1 MIDFSNITLDK
12 MAIHRVGNKSKAEK
26 NFFSEKLYAPSAAI
40 EDKLLPFFLNPLKK
54 VEETYHFIHL
64 ENNALLSLAT
74 DCFSN
79 PENFLEKSSRMAR
92 HLYDQS
98 KHPNI
103 KPGEVFVVHFSDIQ
117 YGDEMVSGIGIFKC
131 ERKSSFMQVNLIEEE
146 LLINFQQG
154 ISADK
159 LDKGCLI
166 LNVEQEDG
174 LRVLSVDN
182 NSYDT
187 SYWLNDFL
195 NVTFVK
201 DNFFHTKSY
210 LEMVDNFSK
219 EVLAPQMDRQEQIQF
234 MNDSVDYFA
243 KHETFNFD
251 EFAEAVAPSL
261 PKDLGTNELKHYQA
275 DYALADVNDFQ
286 IATNAIKTAK
296 KKISPNIKLD
306 TGIQIKMNMAEPEAS
321 KEFVVKGFDEAKGM
335 HFYKVYF
342 NEEVE

>member
-1 MIDFSNITLDK
+1 
-12 MAIHRVGNKSKAEK
+12 MAIHKVGNKSKAEK
-26 NFFSEKLYAPSAAI
+26 NFFSENLYVPSASI
-40 EDKLLPFFLNPLKK
+40 EDRLFPFFLNPLKK

-64 ENNALLSLAT
+64 ENNALCNLAT

-79 PENFLEKSSRMAR
+79 SENFLEKSSRIAR

-103 KPGEVFVVHFSDIQ
+103 KPGEVFVIHFKDIL
-117 YGDEMVSGIGIFKC
+117 YGDEMVEGIGVFKC
-131 ERKSSFMQVNLIEEE
+131 ERKSHFMQVNLVEEE

-159 LDKGCLI
+159 LDKGALI

-210 LEMVDNFSK
+210 LEMVDSFSK
-219 EVLAPQMDRQEQIQF
+219 EVLAPVADKQEQIQF

-251 EFAEAVAPSL
+251 EFAETIAPNL
-261 PKDLGTNELKHYQA
+261 PEKAQTELKNYQA
-275 DYALADVNDFQ
+275 DFALADVNDFQ

-296 KKISPNIKLD
+296 KKINPNIKLD
-306 TGIQIKMNMAEPEAS
+306 TGVQIKLNMAEPEAS
-321 KEFVVKGFDEAKGM
+321 KEFVEKGFDEAKGM